1 MRKRWDQSIKDRS
14 AFVVRYD
21 AAIRG
26 RLKGETMSQRLNY
39 FEQSP
44 NLSQK
49 LYDLAGAVKKSSLG
63 DTLIDLVN
71 IRASQ
76 INGCAMC
83 LDMHVKEA
91 KIHGERELRLYHV
104 PIWRESTLFSDK
116 ERAALEWTEAITKIT
131 PEGVSDEVYDRLR
144 AHFSETQISELT
156 FAVGVI
162 NLWNR
167 LNISFRIVPGSYDEM
182 LGLTKAGLSYEPTKS
197 AAQAS

>member
-1 MRKRWDQSIKDRS
+1 MQLERRN
-14 AFVVRYD
+14 
-21 AAIRG
+21 
-26 RLKGETMSQRLNY
+26 MSQRLNY

-44 NLSQK
+44 ELSKK
-49 LYDLAGAVKKSSLG
+49 LFALADAVRKSSLG
-63 DTLIDLVN
+63 DTIVDLVN

-91 KIHGERELRLYHV
+91 KIHGENELRLYHV
-104 PIWRESTLFSDK
+104 PIWRESTLFSEK
-116 ERAALEWTEAITKIT
+116 ERAVLEWTEAVTKIT

-144 AHFSETQISELT
+144 AHFSEVQISELT